1 MDNRGE
7 RFNYAGNIT
16 ATLRPVTGLKVVA
29 SLSSNNENYEASKYV
44 SRESRYSILGNYD
57 GSAEMSNY
65 FYKTNT
71 LEAYADYNWTD
82 NVHNFGVMA
91 GYSYSQ
97 TKRTWSNASECRVP
111 DRRTRAEQ
119 HRNGTWLEEG
129 SHPWD
134 GAKTN
139 PSSLHFSAG

>member
-1 MDNRGE
+1 MGPYNPVAMLSQVDNRGE

-65 FYKTNT
+65 FTRPIRSKPMPITT
-71 LEAYADYNWTD
+71 
-82 NVHNFGVMA
+82 G
-91 GYSYSQ
+91 
-97 TKRTWSNASECRVP
+97 RTTS
-111 DRRTRAEQ
+111 TI
-119 HRNGTWLEEG
+119 
-129 SHPWD
+129 
-134 GAKTN
+134 
-139 PSSLHFSAG
+139 SA